1 MTNADEADDES
12 VRDAACDP
20 AEDGA
25 DDGFE
30 LEHDGQVY
38 RLPGALQGGFLR
50 QADYTRK
57 TQELA
62 EQRRALEAERA
73 HAAAQAEAAH
83 GALSDRAHLAA
94 LDRQL
99 AGFQAIDWRA
109 LAQHDPARAQALQQ
123 QAHQTLA
130 LRDHYAQAVAQH
142 TGRSRA
148 EAAQEAAV
156 RMAQTGRILS
166 REINGWSPE
175 LAGKLV
181 DYAQGH
187 GVTLDELGAADDPRV
202 WKILH
207 RAWQGDQAGQREDA
221 AKSAAQAQAVR
232 PAVTVSGAA
241 ASGGGVRDEL
251 ATKEWMKR
259 RNEAVRKGR

>member
-1 MTNADEADDES
+1 MTNAREADDES
-12 VRDAACDP
+12 VLDPACDP

-30 LEHDGQVY
+30 LEHEGQVY

-73 HAAAQAEAAH
+73 HAAAQTQAAQ

-99 AGFQAIDWRA
+99 AAFQAIDWRT
-109 LAQHDPARAQALQQ
+109 LAQRDPAQAQALQQ
-123 QAHQTLA
+123 QAQRTAA
-130 LRDHYAQAVAQH
+130 LRDDFARAVAQH
-142 TGRSRA
+142 SRQGQA
-148 EAAQEAAV
+148 QQAQEAAA

-166 REINGWSPE
+166 QDIDGWSPE

-207 RAWQGDQAGQREDA
+207 RAWQGDQTAQRGET
-221 AKSAAQAQAVR
+221 AKAAAQAQAVR
-232 PAVTVSGAA
+232 PAVTVTGAA

-259 RNEAVRKGR
+259 RNEAVRRGR